1 MKKTTHSKKK
11 FNPMDYKGYMLV
23 LAVLFVVLF
32 LLIRIAVGMINDT
45 YPAKESTSLQETKK
59 EFVLETES
67 FKGTIKETVKETKKV
82 PETEKV
88 KETIK
93 ETEVIPEPIVDKNDS
108 LLVLV
113 NRDHPIAEDASYTLV
128 PFETE
133 YQVDERMFKPLTKML
148 TDAKKEGHELVIC
161 SAWRECALQEKLY
174 ANKVDE
180 YLSYGYSWG
189 ESEELAAFWVAKPG
203 TSEHEIG
210 LAVDIVAKDYQ
221 HLDHSQADT
230 EEQQWLM
237 QHCHEYG
244 FILRYPEDK
253 QDVTHIGYEPWH
265 YRYVGKAAAKAIMTS
280 GLCLEE
286 YIETK

>member
-59 EFVLETES
+59 ESVLETES
-67 FKGTIKETVKETKKV
+67 F
-82 PETEKV
+82 

-128 PFETE
+128 PFETV

-148 TDAKKEGHELVIC
+148 ADAKKEGHELVVC
-161 SAWRECALQEKLY
+161 SAWRERALQEKLY